1 MYITVNNIRLFFDV
15 EGTKLAPDG
24 PTMREKPTLLLL
36 HGGPGLDHSIYKP
49 DFSTFADLAQ
59 VIYLDHRGQGR
70 SDRSDPD
77 YWNLATWADDLHAF
91 CDALGIGRPIVFGE
105 SAGGW
110 VAMAY
115 ATRYPEHPGKLILSS
130 TSARQSLNRI
140 LGVFDRLGGSVA
152 CEVARNFLETPNP
165 DTLEAYLRI
174 CIPLYNRTPHD
185 PDMFRRCRTNP
196 ELLFFF
202 FNTEFKTM
210 NLLPAL
216 ARIQCPTLILAGEED
231 PITPIED
238 AEEIAAALPANLV
251 QFERFSG
258 VGHGVYR
265 DDPTQGFQRIRKFIL
280 SGTEI

>member
-1 MYITVNNIRLFFDV
+1 
-15 EGTKLAPDG
+15 
-24 PTMREKPTLLLL
+24 
-36 HGGPGLDHSIYKP
+36 
-49 DFSTFADLAQ
+49 
-59 VIYLDHRGQGR
+59 
-70 SDRSDPD
+70 
-77 YWNLATWADDLHAF
+77 
-91 CDALGIGRPIVFGE
+91 
-105 SAGGW
+105 
-110 VAMAY
+110 
-115 ATRYPEHPGKLILSS
+115 
-130 TSARQSLNRI
+130 
-140 LGVFDRLGGSVA
+140 
-152 CEVARNFLETPNP
+152 
-165 DTLEAYLRI
+165 
-174 CIPLYNRTPHD
+174 
-185 PDMFRRCRTNP
+185 MFRRCRTNP